1 MNIIQSEAQLENN
14 LIKQLQGLEY
24 EYLSIKDEK
33 ELLDNLK
40 KQIEIHNFSK
50 LN

>member
-1 MNIIQSEAQLENN
+1 MNSIQTEAQLENT

-24 EYLSIKDEK
+24 EYIMIKDESD
-33 ELLDNLK
+33 LIDNLK